1 MAEGREESRQRQD
14 SGKTAA
20 RQWTDRRAILP
31 SIMDLKGELRQ
42 ELESLEAE
50 YRYWLIETIRMDR
63 SIDTIAADIQQHSQ
77 ELGSERVADF
87 QRRLDDTRSQHE
99 EIDYKIQGI
108 RLRLDTL
115 RERLAGML

>member
-1 MAEGREESRQRQD
+1 
-14 SGKTAA
+14 
-20 RQWTDRRAILP
+20 
-31 SIMDLKGELRQ
+31 MDLKAELGQ

-50 YRYWLIETIRMDR
+50 YRYWLVETIRMDR

-108 RLRLDTL
+108 RLRLNTL
-115 RERLAGML
+115 RERLAGMP